1 VPQHRLPVRRVVAWL
16 DRFRHPDR
24 QTSPVAVATSRT
36 ESGGDDPAVLP
47 PCALPVGVQSAVTPP
62 PPSTP
67 MTPGTAPPGAP
78 APDAPDAP
86 DAADPAREPLAP
98 HHALGLRMAEDQRW
112 SWAQR
117 ELELA
122 TREAPGGPA
131 TADLASVREARRQ
144 LRVLRKWPRDV
155 PAQLALGRCYFEL
168 GLGAE
173 AETLFRRVLDL
184 APTEAEAPYFLALEY
199 AYRGEWAV
207 AEGYYARACA
217 LAPGLPPFAVCLG
230 GQGPAAENPSGLRT
244 TK

>member
-1 VPQHRLPVRRVVAWL
+1 VPHRLPVRRVVAWL

-24 QTSPVAVATSRT
+24 QPIPVAVATPRT
-36 ESGGDDPAVLP
+36 EGGGDGPAVLP
-47 PCALPVGVQSAVTPP
+47 PRALPVAVKSTGTPP
-62 PPSTP
+62 APSTP
-67 MTPGTAPPGAP
+67 MTPGMAPPSAP
-78 APDAPDAP
+78 TPVDPDPG
-86 DAADPAREPLAP
+86 DPALEPLAP
-98 HHALGLRMAEDQRW
+98 HHALGLRMAGAQRW
-112 SWAQR
+112 GWAQR
-117 ELELA
+117 ALELA
-122 TREAPGGPA
+122 AREAPGGPA

-184 APTEAEAPYFLALEY
+184 APTEAAAPYFLALEY

-230 GQGPAAENPSGLRT
+230 GQGPAAENPSGLRAR
-244 TK
+244 K